1 MAFMFLMIC
10 LIKLFEGRMKD
21 ISVSGVATSKGK
33 NAQSVFSAKNH
44 LLDPIKSG
52 LFGFSIFITI
62 LIIVKLF
69 SYTIGSYDYF
79 AIEITDVELSFIGFV
94 LLFLIRFLENFKEK
108 EN

>member
-1 MAFMFLMIC
+1 
-10 LIKLFEGRMKD
+10 MKE
-21 ISVSGVATSKGK
+21 ISVSGVRVKNESDRTSSF
-33 NAQSVFSAKNH
+33 SVKNH
-44 LLDPIKSG
+44 LVEPIKSG

-108 EN
+108 ES